1 MMDGAGIVNGIAKE
15 PPRKQVTEWLLE
27 AYSTM
32 PEESGRNAWKK
43 QGYEWV

>member
-1 MMDGAGIVNGIAKE
+1 MNGAGIMNGIAKE

-32 PEESGRNAWKK
+32 PEEIVRNTWKK